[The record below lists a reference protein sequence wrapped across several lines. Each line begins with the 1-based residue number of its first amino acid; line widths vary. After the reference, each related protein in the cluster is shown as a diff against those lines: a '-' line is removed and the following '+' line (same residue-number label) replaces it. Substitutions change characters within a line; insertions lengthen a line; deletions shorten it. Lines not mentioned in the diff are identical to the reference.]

1 MSDMRTHKFKSPTE
15 ESKSMPKFD
24 SPTGPFGE
32 QKHVKKIISAFLVAT
47 GLGGATLVSPP
58 MHRHAAVAAE
68 ERPVGDA
75 APRPAAAVVPPPAP
89 VVVTKDSNAQDIVKA
104 ILSQGRAAR
113 LSDDQIKTIIA
124 TAKIE
129 SSFHPTASGGVQA
142 YGGRGTAADEVIGLF
157 QEKASFGTVA
167 DRQDPNKSI
176 ARFIARFTEA
186 YKKFGIAGDAVLA
199 ATLAQNP
206 QLLKYHG
213 GGVGTQY
220 YNTIKAAMTAAADLY
235 SQAAGATLQQ
245 VT

>member
-1 MSDMRTHKFKSPTE
+1 MAT
-15 ESKSMPKFD
+15 
-24 SPTGPFGE
+24 FGKP
-32 QKHVKKIISAFLVAT
+32 KHVKKAITTLLVAT
-47 GLGGATLVSPP
+47 GLGGATLLTSP
-58 MHRHAAVAAE
+58 MHQHPAVAVE
-68 ERPVGDA
+68 QRPVGDA
-75 APRPAAAVVPPPAP
+75 PTKTEAAVIPTP

-113 LSDDQIKTIIA
+113 LSEDQIKTIIA

-129 SSFHPTASGGVQA
+129 SSFRPTASGGVQA
-142 YGGRGTAADEVIGLF
+142 YGGPGGAADEVIGLF

-186 YKKFGIAGDAVLA
+186 FKKYGITNDAVLA

-206 QLLKYHG
+206 QLLRFRG
-213 GGVGTQY
+213 GGVGTHY
-220 YNTIKAAMTAAADLY
+220 YNTIKAAMNAAADLY
-235 SQAAGATLQQ
+235 SKAAGTPLQP

>member
-1 MSDMRTHKFKSPTE
+1 
-15 ESKSMPKFD
+15 MPQAD
-24 SPTGPFGE
+24 RPMATFGKP
-32 QKHVKKIISAFLVAT
+32 KHVKKAITTLLVAT
-47 GLGGATLVSPP
+47 GLGGATLLTSP
-58 MHRHAAVAAE
+58 MHQHPAVAVE
-68 ERPVGDA
+68 QRPAGDA
-75 APRPAAAVVPPPAP
+75 PTKTAAAVIPTP

-113 LSDDQIKTIIA
+113 LSEDQIKTIIA

-129 SSFHPTASGGVQA
+129 SSFRPTASGGVQA
-142 YGGRGTAADEVIGLF
+142 YGGPGGAADEVIGLF

-186 YKKFGIAGDAVLA
+186 FKKYGITNDAVLA

-206 QLLKYHG
+206 QLLRFRG
-213 GGVGTQY
+213 GGVGTHY
-220 YNTIKAAMTAAADLY
+220 YNTIKAAMNAAADLY
-235 SQAAGATLQQ
+235 SKAAGTPLQP